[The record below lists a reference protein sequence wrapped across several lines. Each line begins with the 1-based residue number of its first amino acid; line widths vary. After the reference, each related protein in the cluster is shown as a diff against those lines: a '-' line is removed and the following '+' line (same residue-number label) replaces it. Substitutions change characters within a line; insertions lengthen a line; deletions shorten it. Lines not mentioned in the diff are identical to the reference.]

1 MTRIAPLLIA
11 CGLLAG
17 CTTVPAANQP
27 SASTIADGSDVQL
40 GIGETARLADG
51 SRLSYLR
58 LVNDSRCPPGV
69 QCVWAGDAEIALRAV
84 FEMAKRDRLIEF
96 DPTDGVANLSH
107 QAPEPDPLQERI
119 DQIIF
124 STSSSIEEATAELP
138 MLLLIFTRKFRP
150 MIMGSDSG

>member
-40 GIGETARLADG
+40 GIGETARLTDG
-51 SRLSYLR
+51 SRLSDLR

-69 QCVWAGDAEIALRAV
+69 QCVWAGDAEIALRWQPASGRAQ
-84 FEMAKRDRLIEF
+84 ELALHTASLRGSD
-96 DPTDGVANLSH
+96 VARIGERSVTLVALERGI
-107 QAPEPDPLQERI
+107 APRASLRI
-119 DQIIF
+119 DK
-124 STSSSIEEATAELP
+124 A
-138 MLLLIFTRKFRP
+138 
-150 MIMGSDSG
+150 D